1 MRTSVLDATHLPK
14 ETPILVAVSGGMDS
28 VVLTHALKQ
37 FGAQIIV
44 CHVHHGMRGESAEAD
59 LESVRS
65 LALRLDVTFVESR
78 ISVSAG
84 KGESL
89 QEAARKA
96 RYAALAKV
104 AQEQGIGWLATGHHA
119 DDQAETVLL
128 NLARG
133 AGPAGLAGMA
143 PSATVPGYPSL
154 TLVRPMLES
163 TRDEILAY
171 ATAHKL
177 QWREDPSNQDD
188 SYRRNAV
195 RHGLI
200 PVLRDVFGPGVSRS
214 ISRSAG
220 LLRAY
225 QDAEVAPVASALLGV
240 ASRPL
245 PQTHARVRGLL
256 LDEAALGAL
265 PAIWRRRILLDVVEQ
280 VIGDGP
286 RDEKLA
292 IALDGLLESQPGKHI
307 NVGSGAVWR
316 ERDGLAVVHPASAD
330 WEEQIL
336 APGHGVVYGRLTL
349 RAQSAAYFFEPENW
363 CAAAAGGGP
372 FQVRPW
378 RAGDRIAVREGS
390 AKVKDVLTNAQLP
403 CYSRSSIPVVAS
415 GETIVWI
422 PGVRAA
428 WVSEAAQGDSSWVR
442 LSVFMD

>member
-1 MRTSVLDATHLPK
+1 MRAGLPDLAFLPQ
-14 ETPILVAVSGGMDS
+14 ETPVLVAVSGGMDS
-28 VVLTHALKQ
+28 VVLAHALKEA
-37 FGAQIIV
+37 GAQMVV
-44 CHVHHGMRGESAEAD
+44 CHVHHGMREESAEED
-59 LESVRS
+59 LEFVKG
-65 LALRLDVTFVESR
+65 LALGLEVPFVESR
-78 ISVSAG
+78 ISVVAER
-84 KGESL
+84 GESL
-89 QEAARKA
+89 QETARKA
-96 RYAALAKV
+96 RYSALAQV
-104 AQEQGIGWLATGHHA
+104 AQEQGIVLLATGHHA

-143 PSATVPGYPSL
+143 PSAGVPGYPSL
-154 TLVRPMLES
+154 TLVRPLLGS
-163 TRDEILAY
+163 TRGELLAY
-171 ATAHKL
+171 AKAHKL
-177 QWREDPSNQDD
+177 HWREDPSNQDT

-195 RHGLI
+195 RHGLT
-200 PVLRDVFGPGVSRS
+200 PVLQEVFGAGVSRS

-225 QDAEVAPVASALLGV
+225 QDAEIAPVASALLGV
-240 ASRPL
+240 VSRTL
-245 PQTHARVRGLL
+245 PKTHARVRGLL
-256 LDEAALGAL
+256 LDETAFGAL
-265 PAIWRRRILLDVVEQ
+265 PAIWRRRILLDVVEE

-292 IALDGLLESQPGKHI
+292 VALDGLLESQSGRHI

-316 ERDGLAVVHPASAD
+316 ERSGLAVVHPATDD
-330 WEEQIL
+330 WQEQIL
-336 APGHGVVYGRLTL
+336 APGHGVTYGRLTL

-403 CYSRSSIPVVAS
+403 CYSRSSVPVVESS
-415 GETIVWI
+415 GTIVWI

-428 WVSEAAQGDSSWVR
+428 WISEAAQRDSSWVR